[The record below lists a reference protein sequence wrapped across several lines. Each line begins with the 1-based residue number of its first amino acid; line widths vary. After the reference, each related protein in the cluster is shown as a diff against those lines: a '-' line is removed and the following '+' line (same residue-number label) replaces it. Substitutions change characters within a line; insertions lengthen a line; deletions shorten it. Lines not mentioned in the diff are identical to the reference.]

1 MRIAIVGAAD
11 SVDKIYNILEKKY
24 IDIEFVLKKEDKIE
38 KIHEVL
44 EEIKDEVDGIY
55 LTGIGVYYSL
65 VNNSKFD
72 LEKPVVYTRRGS
84 IGLIKSF
91 WELKEEKN
99 NILNLKLGIDV
110 VEEEI
115 LLNVLK

>member
-44 EEIKDEVDGIY
+44 EEIK
-55 LTGIGVYYSL
+55 
-65 VNNSKFD
+65 
-72 LEKPVVYTRRGS
+72 R
-84 IGLIKSF
+84 
-91 WELKEEKN
+91 
-99 NILNLKLGIDV
+99 
-110 VEEEI
+110 
-115 LLNVLK
+115 